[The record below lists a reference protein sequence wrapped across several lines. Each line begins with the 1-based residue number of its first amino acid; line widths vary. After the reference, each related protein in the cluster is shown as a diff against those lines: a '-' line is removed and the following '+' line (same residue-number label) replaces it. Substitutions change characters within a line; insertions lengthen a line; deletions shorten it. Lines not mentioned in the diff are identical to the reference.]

1 MISDIFRSFNAYS
14 RAASII
20 FKPWAL
26 KYLVVSAIISLI
38 TLIAFII
45 LIYQF
50 GDNLTGPIMSWIAP
64 EKGDSNIIVTILD
77 WFIRISLWLLLLLI
91 FKYIILIVTAPVM
104 SLLSESIEIRL
115 TSNTIPKLGFRDQ
128 IKSMVRGTALALSNI
143 IRELFISIP
152 IMLLSFIPGLAL
164 FSTPILLII
173 QSYYAGFGN
182 FDFFLE
188 RRMGIRDTRLFMKRY
203 KGLAIGNGFVFLSFL
218 IIPLIGILLAPALS
232 TAAATIAALEV
243 LED

>member
-1 MISDIFRSFNAYS
+1 MISDIFRSFATYGK
-14 RAASII
+14 AVPLI
-20 FKPWAL
+20 FKPWAF

-38 TLIAFII
+38 TLAAFII
-45 LIYQF
+45 VIYSY
-50 GDNLTGPIMSWIAP
+50 GDNLTGPVMSLFSP
-64 EKGDSNIIVTILD
+64 ENGDLNLIENILG
-77 WFIRISLWLLLLLI
+77 WFFRICLWLILLLI

-115 TSNTIPKLGFRDQ
+115 TSNTIPRLGFKDQ
-128 IKSMVRGTALALSNI
+128 LKSIVRGTTLAIGNVV
-143 IRELFISIP
+143 RELFISIP

-164 FSTPILLII
+164 LSAPLLLII

-188 RRMGIRDTRLFMKRY
+188 RRMGIRQTRSFMNRY
-203 KGLAIGNGFVFLSFL
+203 KGLAIGNGFLFLSFL
-218 IIPLIGILLAPALS
+218 FVPLLGILLAPALS
-232 TAAATIAALEV
+232 TAAATIAGLEV